1 MKRILMVCL
10 GNICRS
16 PLAEGILKSKVNSA
30 KVLVDSAGTGGWHI
44 GALPDARSI
53 EVAINNDIDI
63 TDQRGR
69 KFTISDFDDFDIIYV
84 MDRSNYENVIS
95 LSRNQSDKE
104 KVKMIR
110 DEILSTQG
118 SDVPDPYFG
127 GESGFDFVYQMIDE
141 VCDVIAKKLNDERQL
156 W

>member
-16 PLAEGILKSKVNSA
+16 PLAEGILKSKVNSDR
-30 KVLVDSAGTGGWHI
+30 VFVDSAGTGGWHI

-69 KFTISDFDDFDIIYV
+69 KFAISDFDDFDIIYV

-95 LSRNQSDKE
+95 LSRFQSDKE

-127 GESGFDFVYQMIDE
+127 GESGFDLVYQMIDE